1 MLEYA
6 IKKVDEHYE
15 LFVDDDFI
23 CSFDSL
29 KDAVKA
35 LEEEQS
41 KDSM

>member
-1 MLEYA
+1 MEYA

-15 LFVDDDFI
+15 LFVDGNFI

-29 KDAVKA
+29 KEAVKA